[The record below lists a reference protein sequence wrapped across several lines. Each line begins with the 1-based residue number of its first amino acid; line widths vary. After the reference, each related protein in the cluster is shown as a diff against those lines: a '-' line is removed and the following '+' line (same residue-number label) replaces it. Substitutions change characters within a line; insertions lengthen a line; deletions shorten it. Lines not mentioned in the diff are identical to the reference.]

1 MPPQLDCSSSCVA
14 FFPPAIYQS
23 AGSST
28 VLPELLQ
35 SVDKDSVAAVQ
46 FLRNGAVRIT
56 FKSAHVCDRVVSA
69 GIRFRDV
76 PLRVVSVDARS
87 RLVYLRDCPAE
98 VPDDV
103 VKRFFLSFGEV
114 HSVSRSSHQAFPGIF
129 DGNRV
134 IKASLIKDVPG
145 IVSIAGFEC
154 RVWYRRQ
161 PASCAIC
168 RKLGHRSR
176 ACPLNGLCRQCHH
189 PGHHARA
196 CTNAWAPAAPASA
209 VSSTPA
215 SVAVPPGPP
224 PAPAAVSADAVDSP
238 PPPAPAVVVASAD
251 VSVASPP
258 GSVAASAA
266 EGSEM
271 SDADYLP
278 QSGVES
284 DDSASMD
291 DVAASGD
298 DEVVAA
304 APLSSLSDSPRSR
317 RKRRRRTVS
326 PAVPELVD
334 MDTSVEE
341 VPGHS
346 YFRTFR
352 GVWDDRFSWELYRSR
367 KPRYKR
373 VATPKPEPPPSS
385 PSLFPSQDLSASSS
399 TPVPPATPVPSCF
412 FGWLSCRFRE
422 VPISWA
428 SSLSI
433 QVLFREQNVVVVL
446 VLLDFLGNLAG
457 VSSSLGCFLLC
468 CLYCC
473 VVSLRSVSLI
483 GLLRRFPC
491 FCFVCSGTF

>member
-56 FKSAHVCDRVVSA
+56 FKSADVCDRVVSD

-87 RLVYLRDCPAE
+87 RLVYLRDCPTE

-103 VKRFFLSFGEV
+103 VKRFFSSFGEV
-114 HSVSRSSHQAFPGIF
+114 HSVCRNSHQAFPGIF

-176 ACPLNGLCRQCHH
+176 ACPLNGLCRRCHR

-196 CTNAWAPAAPASA
+196 CTNAWAPAAPAGA
-209 VSSTPA
+209 VSSAPV
-215 SVAVPPGPP
+215 SVPPGPP
-224 PAPAAVSADAVDSP
+224 PAPVAVSADAVDSP
-238 PPPAPAVVVASAD
+238 PPPAPAVDD
-251 VSVASPP
+251 VSVADPSGP
-258 GSVAASAA
+258 VAASAA
-266 EGSEM
+266 QESEM

-284 DDSASMD
+284 DDSTSMD
-291 DVAASGD
+291 EAVASGD
-298 DEVVAA
+298 EEVVVAA
-304 APLSSLSDSPRSR
+304 PSSSTSGSPRLR

-326 PAVPELVD
+326 PAVPSVVVD

-346 YFRTFR
+346 HFKTFR
-352 GVWDDRFSWELYRSR
+352 LVWEDRFSWEMIRSR

-373 VATPKPEPPPSS
+373 VKPPPEPPSS

-399 TPVPPATPVPSCF
+399 TPVPPATPVPS
-412 FGWLSCRFRE
+412 S
-422 VPISWA
+422 
-428 SSLSI
+428 
-433 QVLFREQNVVVVL
+433 
-446 VLLDFLGNLAG
+446 
-457 VSSSLGCFLLC
+457 VSSDGSVVDSVQSPSPGRRRDPY
-468 CLYCC
+468 LYYDSKREWGRC
-473 VVSLRSVSLI
+473 
-483 GLLRRFPC
+483 
-491 FCFVCSGTF
+491 

>member
-1 MPPQLDCSSSCVA
+1 MPPQLDCSSSLVA

-35 SVDKDSVAAVQ
+35 SVDQNSVAAVQ

-56 FKSAHVCDRVVSA
+56 FKSADVCDRALLS

-76 PLRVVSVDARS
+76 PLRVVSADARS
-87 RLVYLRDCPAE
+87 RLVYLRDCPTE
-98 VPDDV
+98 VPDSV
-103 VKRFFLSFGEV
+103 VKRFFSSFGEV
-114 HSVSRSSHQAFPGIF
+114 HSVSRNSHQAFPGIF

-134 IKASLIKDVPG
+134 IKASLTKDVPG

-176 ACPLNGLCRQCHH
+176 ACPLNGLCRRCHR

-209 VSSTPA
+209 VTSAPV

-238 PPPAPAVVVASAD
+238 PPPAPAVD
-251 VSVASPP
+251 DISVADPSGP
-258 GSVAASAA
+258 VAASAA
-266 EGSEM
+266 QESEM

-284 DDSASMD
+284 DDSTSMD
-291 DVAASGD
+291 EVVASGD
-298 DEVVAA
+298 EEVVAA
-304 APLSSLSDSPRSR
+304 APSSSASGSPRLR

-326 PAVPELVD
+326 PAVPSVVVD

-341 VPGHS
+341 APGHCH
-346 YFRTFR
+346 FKTFR
-352 GVWDDRFSWELYRSR
+352 VVWEDRFSWEMIRSR

-373 VATPKPEPPPSS
+373 VKPPPEPPSS

-399 TPVPPATPVPSCF
+399 TPVPPATPVPS
-412 FGWLSCRFRE
+412 S
-422 VPISWA
+422 
-428 SSLSI
+428 
-433 QVLFREQNVVVVL
+433 
-446 VLLDFLGNLAG
+446 
-457 VSSSLGCFLLC
+457 VSSDGSVVDSVQSPSPGRRRDP
-468 CLYCC
+468 CLSYDGK
-473 VVSLRSVSLI
+473 REW
-483 GLLRRFPC
+483 GY
-491 FCFVCSGTF
+491 

>member
-1 MPPQLDCSSSCVA
+1 MQPIFSVCFFGLSRESPIRFWALAFWLNFSSCLPSSTVA
-14 FFPPAIYQS
+14 LAWWRFFPPAIYQS
-23 AGSST
+23 AGSFT

-56 FKSAHVCDRVVSA
+56 FTSADVCDRVVSA

-87 RLVYLRDCPAE
+87 RLVYLRDCPTE

-114 HSVSRSSHQAFPGIF
+114 HSVSRSSHQAFHGIF

-134 IKASLIKDVPG
+134 IKASLTKDVPG

-168 RKLGHRSR
+168 RMLGHRSR
-176 ACPLNGLCRQCHH
+176 ACPLNGLCRRCHR

-196 CTNAWAPAAPASA
+196 CTNAWAPAAPAGA
-209 VSSTPA
+209 VSSAPA
-215 SVAVPPGPP
+215 SVAAPPGPP
-224 PAPAAVSADAVDSP
+224 PAPVAVSADAVDSP
-238 PPPAPAVVVASAD
+238 PHPAAAVDVASPD
-251 VSVASPP
+251 VSVASPS
-258 GSVAASAA
+258 GSVAASAV
-266 EGSEM
+266 EESEM

-291 DVAASGD
+291 EVVASGD

-304 APLSSLSDSPRSR
+304 APLSSLSDSPRLR
-317 RKRRRRTVS
+317 RKRQRRTVS
-326 PAVPELVD
+326 PAVPELVE

-352 GVWDDRFSWELYRSR
+352 GVWDDRFSWEINCFR

-373 VATPKPEPPPSS
+373 VVTPKPEPPSS

-399 TPVPPATPVPSCF
+399 TPVPPATPVPS
-412 FGWLSCRFRE
+412 S
-422 VPISWA
+422 
-428 SSLSI
+428 
-433 QVLFREQNVVVVL
+433 
-446 VLLDFLGNLAG
+446 
-457 VSSSLGCFLLC
+457 VSSDGSG
-468 CLYCC
+468 
-473 VVSLRSVSLI
+473 VDSVKSPSPGRRRSGKVW
-483 GLLRRFPC
+483 GN
-491 FCFVCSGTF
+491 